1 MTPRTGKEDRR
12 RLTLDLSNNRI
23 RHIDQLKREWGLR
36 NRGDVLER
44 LLDGLFPTSGEQG
57 EPFPLTEPDDLGE
70 SEGDLDEQAAL
81 VLVGYAAGF
90 AVIGR
95 LTTLRRDIG

>member
-1 MTPRTGKEDRR
+1 MLFRSFLGSTGTVDLLPR
-12 RLTLDLSNNRI
+12 
-23 RHIDQLKREWGLR
+23 WA
-36 NRGDVLER
+36 
-44 LLDGLFPTSGEQG
+44 
-57 EPFPLTEPDDLGE
+57 
-70 SEGDLDEQAAL
+70 AAL